1 MWFLCYVSK
10 DHPLPSVTVEIQAN
24 ICVNRQPQQLPRPHS
39 LLMVYF
45 RHSSEIHDHTHT
57 RGEHTTH
64 TFTWERPHYFGVKW
78 FWQRFTVSARSSHRV
93 DPTGQTLLV
102 ERDGTVASGEMD
114 GLGDQCEGCEGKAGK
129 GRRGR
134 RERREGGREGGV
146 STRSPSG

>member
-1 MWFLCYVSK
+1 M
-10 DHPLPSVTVEIQAN
+10 
-24 ICVNRQPQQLPRPHS
+24 
-39 LLMVYF
+39 
-45 RHSSEIHDHTHT
+45 
-57 RGEHTTH
+57 
-64 TFTWERPHYFGVKW
+64 
-78 FWQRFTVSARSSHRV
+78 SARSSHRV